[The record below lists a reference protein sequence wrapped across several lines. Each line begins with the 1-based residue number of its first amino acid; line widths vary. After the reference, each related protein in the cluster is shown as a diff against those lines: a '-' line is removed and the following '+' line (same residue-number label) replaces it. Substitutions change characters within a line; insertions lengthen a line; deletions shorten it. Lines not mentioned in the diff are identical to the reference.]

1 MDPWKQFLGRR
12 EENNSDNTDWLGDTV
27 TSTVSVNSP
36 DLHPLSPDTDT
47 PPLQPPAPVLHGS
60 WLSQEDRE
68 KITQMLKTFC
78 YEGLFPYLEVSSN
91 KLIIYIHNK
100 R

>member
-12 EENNSDNTDWLGDTV
+12 EETNTENSDWTGDTT
-27 TSTVSVNSP
+27 TSTIPVNSP
-36 DLHPLSPDTDT
+36 DLHPLSPDT
-47 PPLQPPAPVLHGS
+47 PPLQPPVPLIHGA

-78 YEGLFPYLEVSSN
+78 YEGLFPYLEVGSN
-91 KLIIYIHNK
+91 KHLWFILYS
-100 R
+100 